1 MADAAVQITEGTGG
15 IFVDTRTEAGSSQHR
30 QVVVLGDPSSN
41 AGVAPVDATTGLAVN
56 VTNASLAT
64 TVTTLPALPAGGN
77 TIGNV
82 GLAPSTNMLGHV
94 GGTDYKGVAANA
106 TNAPLGTTGGGTG
119 GLGEYLA
126 GLLIVPGTT
135 AAGAV
140 SVKDG
145 TLTAF
150 TIFAGGGTTALNS
163 LIPFF
168 VPIGAKSVQGG
179 WQVTTGANV
188 TVVGVGDF
196 I

>member
-1 MADAAVQITEGTGG
+1 M
-15 IFVDTRTEAGSSQHR
+15 
-30 QVVVLGDPSSN
+30 GDPATN

-64 TVTTLPALPAGGN
+64 TVTTLPALPTGSN

-82 GLAPSTNMLGHV
+82 GLAPSTSMLGHV
-94 GGTDYKGVAANA
+94 GGTDYKGVGASA
-106 TNAPLGTTGGGTG
+106 TNTVLGATGAAGDYLGGV
-119 GLGEYLA
+119 
-126 GLLIVPGTT
+126 LIIPGTT

-145 TLTAF
+145 ALTA
-150 TIFAGGGTTALNS
+150 ISVFAGGGTTPLIS

-168 VPIGAKSVQGG
+168 VPLGVKSVDGG

-196 I
+196 T

>member
-30 QVVVLGDPSSN
+30 QVVVLGDPATN

-56 VTNASLAT
+56 ITNASLST
-64 TVTTLPALPAGGN
+64 TVTTLPALPAGSN

-94 GGTDYKGVAANA
+94 GGTDYKGVGASAPA
-106 TNAPLGTTGGGTG
+106 TILGTTGAAGDYLGGI
-119 GLGEYLA
+119 
-126 GLLIVPGTT
+126 LIIPGTT

-145 TLTAF
+145 ALSPF
-150 TIFAGGGTTALNS
+150 TIFAGGGTTALTS

-168 VPIGAKSVQGG
+168 VPLGAKSVNAG
-179 WQVTTGANV
+179 WQVITGANV

-196 I
+196 T

>member
-30 QVVVLGDPSSN
+30 QVVVLGDPATN

-64 TVTTLPALPAGGN
+64 TVTTLPALPTGGN

-94 GGTDYKGVAANA
+94 GGTDYKGVAAGA
-106 TNAPLGTTGGGTG
+106 TNTMLGATGAAGDYLGGI
-119 GLGEYLA
+119 
-126 GLLIVPGTT
+126 LIIPGTT

-145 TLTAF
+145 ALSAF
-150 TIFAGGGTTALNS
+150 TVFAGGGTTALTS

-168 VPIGAKSVQGG
+168 VPIGAKSVNGG

-188 TVVGVGDF
+188 TAVGVGDF
-196 I
+196 T